1 MSWETVGS
9 SGYGR
14 SSKSDKKLRIVVRA
28 SKESFE
34 GKSFPI
40 AIYTFSCKFNGE
52 GLGVRNIPLIW
63 IRKHKHKIACL
74 KKVDWNMLAKSFDRR
89 MGNVLFF
96 ASNLRGR

>member
-14 SSKSDKKLRIVVRA
+14 SSKSGKKLRIVVRA

-40 AIYTFSCKFNGE
+40 HIFLQVQR
-52 GLGVRNIPLIW
+52 GLSTRVRNIPLIW

-74 KKVDWNMLAKSFDRR
+74 KKVDWNMLAK
-89 MGNVLFF
+89 
-96 ASNLRGR
+96 

>member
-40 AIYTFSCKFNGE
+40 HIF
-52 GLGVRNIPLIW
+52 LQVQ
-63 IRKHKHKIACL
+63 
-74 KKVDWNMLAKSFDRR
+74 
-89 MGNVLFF
+89 
-96 ASNLRGR
+96 RGRTRDAKYSVDLDKKAQTQNCLFEEG

>member
-34 GKSFPI
+34 GKSFPV
-40 AIYTFSCKFNGE
+40 AIHIF
-52 GLGVRNIPLIW
+52 LQVQ
-63 IRKHKHKIACL
+63 
-74 KKVDWNMLAKSFDRR
+74 
-89 MGNVLFF
+89 
-96 ASNLRGR
+96 RGRTRGAKYSVDLDKQAQTQNCLFEEG